1 MCGVLVLSNVEG
13 MVATGTAN
21 LDGIP
26 VMPQGRGS
34 HGVPSRI
41 SGLDYARFVALVGMM
56 AAHVWAFNVDGSP
69 GLLAT
74 IVAGKAAALFA
85 VLAGVGIALTSHRN
99 LVEGKVWAA
108 RRNVFG
114 RGLVLVLLG
123 LTLSL
128 ISPAAIVILPF
139 YGVIFWCM
147 IPLLRMPSR
156 MLLIASVSLAV
167 IWPFVSIWLDAAF
180 PPASG
185 QLVED
190 LTWAGLADP
199 AMFVRTLFL
208 SGGYPVPTWV
218 VYAVVGLVVGRLV
231 LATSDSRDR
240 ARLSLLLGGVGV
252 AMALLSWGASTVLGS
267 IVGGSSE
274 EARRGL
280 FDDLALLTT
289 TQPHTGTTFDLGLT
303 TGIAL
308 AAIALFLSLGEAIGV
323 RTRRIVEPIRVAGAA
338 PLTIYTAHILAT
350 LIGFIIFLASHEATR
365 SPENDAV
372 PWLISSSSL
381 WALHVVGAL
390 LIGTLLMLLKRRGPM
405 ETLMSWTGRL
415 FTRTPHAKPVRP

>member
-1 MCGVLVLSNVEG
+1 MSGVLVFSSIDE
-13 MVATGTAN
+13 MVAAGTAS
-21 LDGIP
+21 LDGNP
-26 VMPQGRGS
+26 VMPQGRRS
-34 HGVPSRI
+34 HALPSRI
-41 SGLDYARFVALVGMM
+41 AGLDYARFVALIGMM

-99 LVEGKVWAA
+99 LVEGQIWAA

-128 ISPAAIVILPF
+128 ISPVAIVILPF

-147 IPLLRMPSR
+147 IPLLRLPSR
-156 MLLIASVSLAV
+156 MLLIAAVSLAV
-167 IWPFVSIWLDAAF
+167 IWPFVSTWLDAAY

-185 QLVED
+185 QLIED

-199 AMFVRTLFL
+199 AMFARTLFL

-218 VYAVVGLVVGRLV
+218 VYAIVGLVIGRLI
-231 LATSDSRDR
+231 LATANSRDR

-252 AMALLSWGASTVLGS
+252 TMALLSWGASTVLGN
-267 IVGGSSE
+267 VVVGSSD
-274 EARRGL
+274 EAHRGL
-280 FDDLALLTT
+280 FGDLALLTT
-289 TQPHTGTTFDLGLT
+289 SQPHTGTTFDLALT

-350 LIGFIIFLASHEATR
+350 LIGFIIFLASHETTGA
-365 SPENDAV
+365 PENDTV

-381 WALHVVGAL
+381 WAIHVVGAL
-390 LIGTLLMLLKRRGPM
+390 LIGTLLVLLKRRGPM

-415 FTRTPHAKPVRP
+415 FARTPHAKPPRP